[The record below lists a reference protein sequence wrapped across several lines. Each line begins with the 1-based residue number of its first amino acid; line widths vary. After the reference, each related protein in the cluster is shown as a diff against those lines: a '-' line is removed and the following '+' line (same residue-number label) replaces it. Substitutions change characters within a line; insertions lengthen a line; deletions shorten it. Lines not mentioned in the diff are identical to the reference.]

1 MYHETYSEKHGKL
14 KRKSFVLWGLESYS
28 CHICLGHSAT
38 THENNLTEKKKKVKY
53 RTPIPGKVQRKRTRK
68 KETRQVTVIA
78 KRKQKRKK
86 KRRKK
91 PELTCNRRPPRDK

>member
-38 THENNLTEKKKKVKY
+38 THENNLTEKKKKKSSTVHQY
-53 RTPIPGKVQRKRTRK
+53 QGKS
-68 KETRQVTVIA
+68 KESEQE
-78 KRKQKRKK
+78 KK
-86 KRRKK
+86 KQGK
-91 PELTCNRRPPRDK
+91 